1 MAKILVSVPVLGRP
15 SLKMMQSLYSAINS
29 CKEHDITIYTSE
41 NDSMIS
47 RVRNVHISTYI
58 HDYKEYD
65 YFVSIDSDLEI
76 INIFESNNIFTKLV
90 SHDVKFV
97 GGLYALKKEG
107 EKVCASIP
115 MDRNRQPEF
124 NGELKPMLWLSSGC
138 WCLRRDAI
146 EKMIE
151 TYPELT
157 YDGDDNMVGKKI
169 FGLYIPMLKTIHLE
183 KKDVKKFLSEDWS
196 FCQRWRDMGGQ
207 IFADTSIVLKHY
219 GEKAYSLWDVEVVVR
234 KKTEEEKMEK
244 YERDTRLTA
253 HVIPRGDPP
262 CEDIC
267 CKPPEAGFD
276 LGDK

>member
-1 MAKILVSVPVLGRP
+1 
-15 SLKMMQSLYSAINS
+15 
-29 CKEHDITIYTSE
+29 
-41 NDSMIS
+41 
-47 RVRNVHISTYI
+47 
-58 HDYKEYD
+58 
-65 YFVSIDSDLEI
+65 
-76 INIFESNNIFTKLV
+76 
-90 SHDVKFV
+90 
-97 GGLYALKKEG
+97 
-107 EKVCASIP
+107 
-115 MDRNRQPEF
+115 
-124 NGELKPMLWLSSGC
+124 
-138 WCLRRDAI
+138 
-146 EKMIE
+146 MIE

>member
-15 SLKMMQSLYSAINS
+15 NLRMMQSLYSAINS

-65 YFVSIDSDLEI
+65 YFISIDSDLEI
-76 INIFESNNIFTKLV
+76 VNKFESNNIFSKLV
-90 SHDVKFV
+90 AHDVKFV

-107 EKVCASIP
+107 EVVCASVP
-115 MDRNRQPEF
+115 MDRNRSPEF
-124 NGELKPMLWLSSGC
+124 NGDLTSMLWLSSGC

-151 TYPELT
+151 SFPELT
-157 YDGDDNMVGKKI
+157 YDGDDNMSNKKI
-169 FGLYIPMLKTIHLE
+169 FGLYIPMLQTIHLD
-183 KKDVKKFLSEDWS
+183 KGDITKYLSEDWS
-196 FCQRWRDMGGQ
+196 FCQRWRDIGGQ

-234 KKTEEEKMEK
+234 KKTEEEKEPK
-244 YERDTRLTA
+244 RNNP
-253 HVIPRGDPP
+253 HVISRGHCDYEADALAANHPP
-262 CEDIC
+262 Q
-267 CKPPEAGFD
+267 AGFD
-276 LGDK
+276 LGEQ